1 MFELGKTSGYSF
13 AYFTKEKLF
22 TKSHLIQELS
32 QFEEAKK
39 FIPDDINP
47 HKEIY
52 NYENITTINFTQCEK
67 KLRKHYDINEN
78 ETLIIFKVDNYENN
92 FLIPIV
98 QYEVYHMKKYCKKIR
113 FINM

>member
-1 MFELGKTSGYSF
+1 LFELGKTSGYSF

-47 HKEIY
+47 LSLSRNYLFTILETISPQRYVQLYQIYKEKCANKHIEKWS
-52 NYENITTINFTQCEK
+52 NYQ
-67 KLRKHYDINEN
+67 
-78 ETLIIFKVDNYENN
+78 V
-92 FLIPIV
+92 FLDPVIV
-98 QYEVYHMKKYCKKIR
+98 QKIKE
-113 FINM
+113 FKSVEK